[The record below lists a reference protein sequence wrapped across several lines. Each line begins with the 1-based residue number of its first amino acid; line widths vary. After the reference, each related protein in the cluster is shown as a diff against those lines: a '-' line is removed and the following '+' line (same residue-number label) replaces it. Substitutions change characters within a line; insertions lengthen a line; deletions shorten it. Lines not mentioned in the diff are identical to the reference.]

1 MILPVAGVL
10 SPALLRTCQQ
20 LASDDALFVDG
31 RSTAGWY
38 AKQHKHNL
46 QARDAA
52 AVQKVLAHAMTAIS
66 GHELIQAAARPK
78 SIIRLLLS
86 RYDAGMHYGSHVDDA
101 LMDGQRTD
109 LSFTVFLSEPDT
121 YDGGELVI
129 DEPSAERP
137 FKQVAGSMLLYPS
150 NTLHRVTPVTRG
162 QRLVLVGWI
171 RSLVREPAQRELLFD
186 LERTIAQLRSA
197 ADQGEAL
204 ALLLKTRSNLLR
216 MWAED

>member
-10 SPALLRTCQQ
+10 SPALITTCQQ
-20 LASDDALFVDG
+20 LASDDTLFVDG

-46 QARDAA
+46 QARAA
-52 AVQKVLAHAMTAIS
+52 EPVQKALEQVMAAIT

-78 SIIRLLLS
+78 RIIRMLLS
-86 RYDAGMHYGSHVDDA
+86 RYDEGMHYGHHVDDA
-101 LMDGQRTD
+101 LIDGHRTD
-109 LSFTVFLSEPDT
+109 LSFTLFLNEPGA

-137 FKQVAGSMLLYPS
+137 FKLAAGSMLLYPS
-150 NTLHRVTPVTRG
+150 NTLHRVMPVTRG
-162 QRLVLVGWI
+162 QRLVLAGWI
-171 RSLVREPAQRELLFD
+171 RSLIREPAQRELLFD
-186 LERTIAQLRSA
+186 LERSIAQLRSA
-197 ADQGEAL
+197 AGQGEAL